1 MSKKLLIL
9 LAALM
14 IVGCSTPYK
23 ASSVW
28 DPNGYSEVFLD
39 KSRVVI
45 TFTST
50 RQDRSE
56 AVIRGAMLRAAE
68 LAKERGFDTFLVVS
82 DSGNESTSAFS
93 TGGSY
98 SGTTIGS
105 QTFGT
110 FTPGIPIIINRA
122 QQRLTVQFF
131 YRIDQVAGA
140 FNAED
145 VIRENSQRFK

>member
-1 MSKKLLIL
+1 MKKVFVVIFISLTI
-9 LAALM
+9 A
-14 IVGCSTPYK
+14 GCSTPYK

-50 RQDRSE
+50 RQDRGE

-82 DSGNESTSAFS
+82 DSGNESTSAFT

-131 YRIDQVAGA
+131 NRADQVAGA
-140 FNAED
+140 FSAED
-145 VIRENSQRFK
+145 VIRENKQRFK